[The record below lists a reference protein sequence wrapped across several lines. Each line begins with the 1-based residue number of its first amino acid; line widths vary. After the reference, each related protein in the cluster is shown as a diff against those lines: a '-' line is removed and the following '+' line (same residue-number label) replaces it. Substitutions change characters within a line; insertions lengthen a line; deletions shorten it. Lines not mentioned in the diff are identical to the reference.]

1 MRAACLGNGRNLQL
15 ITSSSWSAVST
26 TVVRLFFSY
35 LRACPMPDAPS
46 VELNLYVSRLSPEQI
61 AQEEVAHALL
71 VQRAVSSGNYRAFFR
86 LYLSA
91 PKMSGYIM
99 DHIRDRERVKA
110 LIIMTR
116 S

>member
-1 MRAACLGNGRNLQL
+1 
-15 ITSSSWSAVST
+15 
-26 TVVRLFFSY
+26 
-35 LRACPMPDAPS
+35 MPDGLS
-46 VELNLYVSRLSPEQI
+46 TELNLYVSRLTPEQK
-61 AQEEVAHALL
+61 AEEEVAHALS
-71 VQRAVSSGNYRAFFR
+71 VQRAVSSGNYRAFFQ

-99 DHIRDRERVKA
+99 DHMKDRERVKA